1 MSAEV
6 AHKAATHG
14 GNGVSHDPD
23 PKILVFCCNWCSYAG
38 ADLAG
43 VSRLQMPPYFR
54 VIRVMCSARV
64 DPEFVIRAFQK
75 GADGVL
81 VAGCHP
87 ADCHYIG
94 GNYRTRR
101 RMALMKV
108 LIQQFGFDPDR
119 LRLEWVSA
127 GEGEKFQKTIV
138 SFTDTIKE
146 LGPSPLRGG

>member
-1 MSAEV
+1 MSTEF
-6 AHKAATHG
+6 K
-14 GNGVSHDPD
+14 

-43 VSRLQMPPYFR
+43 VSRFQMPPFFR

-64 DPEFVIRAFQK
+64 DPEFVLEAIRK

-87 ADCHYIG
+87 GDCHYIG

-101 RMALMKV
+101 RMALLNLM
-108 LIQQFGFDPDR
+108 LQQFGLNPKR
-119 LRLEWVSA
+119 LRLEWISA
-127 GEGEKFQKTIV
+127 GEAGKFAEVINDFTNEIV
-138 SFTDTIKE
+138 S
-146 LGPSPLRGG
+146 LGPSPYSSQPTKEQVTA